1 MVRGLFWFYF
11 EVKLDELN
19 LSTLVWLSMLS
30 GAQQM
35 RHNIQGI
42 FSDCELRTSSA

>member
-1 MVRGLFWFYF
+1 MVRGFFWFYF

-30 GAQQM
+30 GAQQ
-35 RHNIQGI
+35 RRNIQRV
-42 FSDCELRTSSA
+42 FSEL